1 MTSDERPPA
10 VDVRGVTKW
19 FGEVTA
25 LDRVDVTV
33 ERGTVHGLV
42 GTNGAGKSTLLS
54 ILLGLVRPDEGDVR
68 LFGRTRREAGAAWL
82 DAVGGFV
89 ESPRFYPY
97 LNGRAN
103 LAVLAGL
110 DHGDTA
116 ALIDPAL
123 ELVGLGGAGRQKVKG
138 YSLGMRQRLAL
149 AAAIIR
155 RPALLILDE
164 PTNGLDPAGNRGL
177 RDALQ
182 ALGERGA
189 AVLFSS
195 HDVGQV
201 EQLCRDVTV
210 LDRGAVVFSGTA
222 QRLRDESPLRAWAL
236 RTSDDVRAAGIAARS
251 GVQLDASGD
260 PLRVTADQAGL
271 GRFLV
276 DLAAAGVTVRALDQ
290 AESALE
296 TLLLRLARA
305 DHQDGAGLEDVGT
318 VPAEA
323 RP

>member
-1 MTSDERPPA
+1 M
-10 VDVRGVTKW
+10 
-19 FGEVTA
+19 
-25 LDRVDVTV
+25 
-33 ERGTVHGLV
+33 HGLV

-54 ILLGLVRPDEGDVR
+54 ILLGLVRPDEGEVR
-68 LFGRTRREAGAAWL
+68 LFGRTRRDAGAAWL
-82 DAVGGFV
+82 DGVGGFV

-97 LNGRAN
+97 LSGRAN

-110 DHGDTA
+110 DRGDAA

-123 ELVGLGGAGRQKVKG
+123 ELVGLVDAGRQKVKG

-182 ALGERGA
+182 ALRRAGRGRAVQQPRHRPGRAAVPRRHRARPWRRRLLGDGA
-189 AVLFSS
+189 APA
-195 HDVGQV
+195 G
-201 EQLCRDVTV
+201 
-210 LDRGAVVFSGTA
+210 
-222 QRLRDESPLRAWAL
+222 ESPLRAWAL
-236 RTSDDVRAAGIAARS
+236 RTDDDAAPPLIAARS
-251 GVQLDASGD
+251 GVELDASGD
-260 PLRVTADQAGL
+260 PLRVTAEQAGL

-276 DLAAAGVTVRALDQ
+276 ALAAAGVTVRALDQ
-290 AESALE
+290 ADSALE
-296 TLLLRLARA
+296 TLLLRLHAPTGKTQPGSRTSRRPRR
-305 DHQDGAGLEDVGT
+305 Q
-318 VPAEA
+318 A